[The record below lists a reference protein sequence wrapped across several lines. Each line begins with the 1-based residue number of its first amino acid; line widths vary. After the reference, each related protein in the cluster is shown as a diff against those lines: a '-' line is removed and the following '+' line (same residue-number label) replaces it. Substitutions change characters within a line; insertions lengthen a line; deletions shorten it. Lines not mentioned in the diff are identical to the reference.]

1 MIFTYNGYPHAEYE
15 VTVDVAKR
23 GLENPSGFVY
33 GESITLTITGIL
45 QGDSL
50 PDLLTKQAA
59 LSNAYA
65 IQNGNILWQSGSTTI
80 LNIQSDQTLYG
91 VRVVKPPSFE
101 RGAAPGELVNRRQ
114 YQIVLEAAYLYDTSV
129 GVNGDPYILDYESQL
144 STTGTGGPTFA
155 HLPTITGRFQKQQLT
170 ETSVVTIQQSGR
182 RVGILRY
189 PTPDSPLAHL
199 ADFEKLDRRVIRQGN
214 PRRINNNQIEYPIF
228 WNYTFERNQPFPA
241 AP

>member
-33 GESITLTITGIL
+33 GESITLTIAGIL

-50 PDLLTKQAA
+50 SDLLTKQAA
-59 LSNAYA
+59 MSNAYTT
-65 IQNGNILWQSGSTTI
+65 QNGNILWQSGAVTI
-80 LNIQSDQTLYG
+80 LNIQSTQTLYG

-101 RGAAPGELVNRRQ
+101 QGAAPGELVNRRQ
-114 YQIVLEAAYLYDTSV
+114 YQIVLDAAYLYSTSV
-129 GVNGDPYILDYESQL
+129 GVGGEPYILDYESQL

-155 HLPTITGRFQKQQLT
+155 HLPSIKGRFQKQQLT
-170 ETSVVTIQQSGR
+170 ETSPVMIQQSGR
-182 RVGILRY
+182 RVGLLRY
-189 PTPDSPLAHL
+189 PTPDPPLSHL
-199 ADFEKLDRRVIRQGN
+199 ASFEKVDRRVIRQGN

-228 WNYTFERNQPFPA
+228 WDYTFERNQPFPA